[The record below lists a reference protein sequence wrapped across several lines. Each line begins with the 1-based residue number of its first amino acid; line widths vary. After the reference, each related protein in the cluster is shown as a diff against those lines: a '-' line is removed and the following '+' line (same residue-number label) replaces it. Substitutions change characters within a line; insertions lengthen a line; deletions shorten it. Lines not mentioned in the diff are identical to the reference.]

1 MFGSTAFDAF
11 VVHQSA
17 CDRIVEE
24 IAGGI
29 TSIDYIDDLTDS
41 DFEYIKKRLRTE
53 YGIEVD
59 FN

>member
-1 MFGSTAFDAF
+1 MFGSNAFDAF

-24 IAGGI
+24 IAGGN
-29 TSIDYIDDLTDS
+29 TSIDYIEDLTDS
-41 DFEYIKKRLRTE
+41 DLEYIQKRLKTE
-53 YGIEVD
+53 YGMEVD